1 MTARAQALLRQARA
15 HRGWVPCALHA
26 KQRAFLAL
34 TQGEA
39 MYGGAAGGGKTEAL
53 LADALQYVDRKQY
66 SALILR
72 RTFPALSLR
81 GSIMQRALEW
91 LGRDFWNERDKVFRF
106 PSGATIQFGYCN
118 TTADLDRYKSAQFHR
133 IYIDELTEWPEAW
146 YTFLFSRIRA
156 NEGDD
161 IPTVMRSAT
170 NPDGVG
176 NEWVRRR
183 FGIPEGQIVKDH
195 IVGDDCVFMPA
206 RAEDNPTL
214 NLVAYEG
221 KLKKLGPAKYQ
232 QLRWGRWVRD
242 GEGLVYGSFSTD
254 RNVGRIPKDLTGF
267 GLAID
272 YGFTDRTAFAVLGW
286 RAHDPRVYGVE
297 CYKLDASTPSRAAVE
312 ARRLDKRYGFE
323 WMVGDT
329 GGLGKGYVEEAI
341 SRFRLP
347 IESADKTNKRGYIKL
362 INGDFVGDDERGPL
376 IMVDRERCAEL
387 VGEYIILP
395 WHPNLQKEAD
405 GFDNHCADAFLY
417 GWRRAYA
424 YLAEPAE
431 EKPAEGSQE
440 AHEAE
445 AERMLEERIAEVQ
458 RDASRDW
465 WDQ

>member
-1 MTARAQALLRQARA
+1 MTARAHALLRQARA
-15 HRGWVPCALHA
+15 QRGYVPCPLHA

-34 TQGEA
+34 TPSEA

-53 LADALQYVDRKQY
+53 LADALQYVDRRQY

-118 TTADLDRYKSAQFHR
+118 TVSDLDRYKSAQFHR

-146 YTFLFSRIRA
+146 YTFLFSRMRRVV
-156 NEGDD
+156 GDD
-161 IPTVMRSAT
+161 IPPAMRSAT
-170 NPDGVG
+170 NPDGIG

-183 FGIPEGQIVKDH
+183 FGIPEGQVVHDAIVQN
-195 IVGDDCVFMPA
+195 DCVFMPA
-206 RAEDNPTL
+206 RAEDNPSL
-214 NLVAYEG
+214 DLVSYETS
-221 KLKKLGPAKYQ
+221 LAKLGPAKFQ

-267 GLAID
+267 GLAMD

-297 CYKLDASTPSRAAVE
+297 CYKLDASTPSRAAAE
-312 ARRLDKRYGFE
+312 ARRLEKTYGFE

-329 GGLGKGYVEEAI
+329 GGLGKGYAEEAI

-362 INGDFVGDDERGPL
+362 INGDFVGDEERGPL
-376 IMVDRERCAEL
+376 IVVDRERCAEL
-387 VGEYIILP
+387 VAEYIILP
-395 WHPNLQKEAD
+395 WHPNQQKEAE

-424 YLAEPAE
+424 YLAEPAKE
-431 EKPAEGSQE
+431 EPPPGTPE
-440 AHEAE
+440 AHAAE
-445 AERMLEERIAEVQ
+445 ADQMLEERIAEIRRETTQ
-458 RDASRDW
+458 DW